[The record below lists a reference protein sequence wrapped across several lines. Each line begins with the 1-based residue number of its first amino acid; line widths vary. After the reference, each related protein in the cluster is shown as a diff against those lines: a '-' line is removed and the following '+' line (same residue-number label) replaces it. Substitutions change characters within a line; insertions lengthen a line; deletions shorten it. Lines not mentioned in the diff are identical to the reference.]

1 MALIHVSVIRD
12 ATHSLTK
19 PGNSRDVLFENW
31 DVTNGD
37 DCIAVKGNSTNIT
50 IRNATCRHGNGMTIG
65 SVGEYPD
72 WPDYVE
78 NVLFEDVKLY
88 GTEDGAYIKIWQG
101 EPSRDSD
108 NGAGGGGGAGYVK
121 NVTFRNFE
129 LEDVPLPIQI
139 SQCIYT
145 EGSGKCDSSKMY
157 VSDITWENF
166 KGTSRYNIAASIHC
180 VKTHPCP
187 NLYFKDVEIKS
198 VNETRGLPLTN
209 TDLDFEVF
217 QCANIVNQNTTS
229 NIPCNHY
236 APNNF
241 GQHVGGNIKSSD
253 YTPGSAGML
262 SKTLGDVL
270 QAVVQ
275 LPQSMLRT
283 FI

>member
-1 MALIHVSVIRD
+1 
-12 ATHSLTK
+12 
-19 PGNSRDVLFENW
+19 
-31 DVTNGD
+31 
-37 DCIAVKGNSTNIT
+37 
-50 IRNATCRHGNGMTIG
+50 MTIG

-78 NVLFEDVKLY
+78 NILFEDVTLY

-101 EPSRDSD
+101 EPTRHSD

-129 LEDVPLPIQI
+129 LFDVPLPIQI

-157 VSDITWENF
+157 VSDITWDNF

-187 NLYFKDVEIKS
+187 GLYFKDVDIKS

-209 TDLDFEVF
+209 TDLPFEVF

-229 NIPCNHY
+229 NIPCNWY

-241 GQHVGGNIKSSD
+241 GQHVGGNIRSRNYGQGVADKIQRVV
-253 YTPGSAGML
+253 GEA
-262 SKTLGDVL
+262 L
-270 QAVVQ
+270 QVVWE
-275 LPQSMLRT
+275 LPQRMLWSFT
-283 FI
+283 